1 MLRLSHCFGTE
12 QSFIIGAVPQIFAVF
27 LADDWFLL
35 SGSGISF
42 ALPLCVVPHQH
53 LTSGQLLKLYHLNLM
68 FVVHSELLQV
78 DWMVSV
84 LLIRSLLKSQLA
96 LTLNPL
102 LVSKD
107 LGMALSRTTAFAR
120 GSSESSWGS
129 CYSSSLGS
137 PGRSLCSGS
146 SSSSGSSG
154 SAQKDIFTQNN
165 TRLSFL
171 GGISIRTALYS
182 EREPWLIFSSVWVQQ
197 L

>member
-12 QSFIIGAVPQIFAVF
+12 QSFIIGAVPQII
-27 LADDWFLL
+27 ADDWFSL

-42 ALPLCVVPHQH
+42 ALTLCVVSHQH
-53 LTSGQLLKLYHLNLM
+53 LTSGQLLKLYHLNFM

-78 DWMVSV
+78 DRMVSV
-84 LLIRSLLKSQLA
+84 LLIWSLLRSQLA

-107 LGMALSRTTAFAR
+107 LGIALPRTTAFAR

-137 PGRSLCSGS
+137 PGRLLC
-146 SSSSGSSG
+146 SGSSG
-154 SAQKDIFTQNN
+154 SAQRDILFLFKQNN
-165 TRLSFL
+165 TRL
-171 GGISIRTALYS
+171 
-182 EREPWLIFSSVWVQQ
+182 
-197 L
+197 